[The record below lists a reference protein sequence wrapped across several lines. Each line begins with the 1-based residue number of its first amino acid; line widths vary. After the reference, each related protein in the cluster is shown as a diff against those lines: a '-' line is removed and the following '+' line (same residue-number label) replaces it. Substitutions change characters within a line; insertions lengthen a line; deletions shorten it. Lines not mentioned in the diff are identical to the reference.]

1 VEFSEIGRERATTI
15 IKETSDREEQ
25 SGGRKIEEGARDHRE
40 SVEQLPEEFTGRT
53 SRASPATD
61 DSRSSPSSLRRCA
74 PNDGER

>member
-15 IKETSDREEQ
+15 IKEISDREEQ

-40 SVEQLPEEFTGRT
+40 SVDQLPEEFTGRT
-53 SRASPATD
+53 SRATD